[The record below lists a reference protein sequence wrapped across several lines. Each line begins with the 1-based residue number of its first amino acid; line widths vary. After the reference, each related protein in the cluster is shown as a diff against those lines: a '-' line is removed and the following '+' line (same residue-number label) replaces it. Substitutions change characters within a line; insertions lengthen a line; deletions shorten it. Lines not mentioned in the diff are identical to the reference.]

1 MNDEMLLKK
10 RYSVYLE
17 QIENYYRNTID
28 HTQPVIIGQTTNAL
42 SIAGADKSL
51 DLTINI
57 KTLNKCTGSPENIY
71 HGYLLERSIIEHL
84 PLQLENPIMIFKNAE
99 KNSLICITDLQ
110 DSSGHGI
117 MIAVALEQLNKQ
129 HAVNRISSLYGK
141 DRIFNYI
148 SAQLSQ
154 DNLIAANKE
163 KADIMLQSRG
173 LHLPK
178 EETYISYDD
187 TIPYSIENVKQTLC
201 TEKYMN
207 ALNHFRDDLKV
218 NCFKESETLLNNYG
232 QLLSYKKY
240 HNTTLDDISKDY
252 LYGSNNPYIN
262 AIGNEL
268 RAQELLQYQE
278 TAVTLEPEP

>member
-1 MNDEMLLKK
+1 MMDETLLKK
-10 RYSVYLE
+10 RYSAYFE
-17 QIENYYRNTID
+17 QINNYYRKTID

-51 DLTINI
+51 ELTINI

-71 HGYLLERSIIEHL
+71 HGHLLERSIIEQL

-154 DNLIAANKE
+154 NNLIAANKE

-173 LHLPK
+173 LRLPK

-240 HNTTLDDISKDY
+240 HNTTLDDISNDY
-252 LYGSNNPYIN
+252 LSGSNNPYIN
-262 AIGNEL
+262 VIGNEL

>member
-28 HTQPVIIGQTTNAL
+28 HSQPVIIGQTTNAL

-71 HGYLLERSIIEHL
+71 HGHLLERSIIEQL

-117 MIAVALEQLNKQ
+117 MIAVALKHTNHQ
-129 HAVNRISSLYGK
+129 HMVNRISSLYGK

-173 LHLPK
+173 LYLPK

-187 TIPYSIENVKQTLC
+187 SIPYSTDNVKQILLP
-201 TEKYMN
+201 EEYKN
-207 ALNHFRDDLKV
+207 ALNHFRNDLNV

-232 QLLSYKKY
+232 QLLSYRKY

-252 LYGSNNPYIN
+252 LSGSNNPYIN
-262 AIGNEL
+262 AIGDEL

-278 TAVTLEPEP
+278 TAVTIEPEP